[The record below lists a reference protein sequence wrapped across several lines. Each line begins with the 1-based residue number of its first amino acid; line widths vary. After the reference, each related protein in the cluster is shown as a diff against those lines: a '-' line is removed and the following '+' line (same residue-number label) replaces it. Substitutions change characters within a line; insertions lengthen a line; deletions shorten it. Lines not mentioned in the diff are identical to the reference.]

1 MGAPKGNKFAEVWN
15 EETTLNK
22 LAEITNYIKENK
34 KEFHLGGILVQCELY
49 PDWWSDM
56 ANKFSNNLKVYRTIK
71 SIETLLEQRIINATI
86 SGEAKSA
93 AMAIFYLKNK
103 HGYKD
108 KTEQDV
114 NLNANLKNLD
124 IEFE

>member
-1 MGAPKGNKFAEVWN
+1 MGAPKGNKFAEVWT
-15 EETTLNK
+15 EDTALNFLDK
-22 LAEITNYIKENK
+22 VKTYIGENK
-34 KEFHLGGILVQCELY
+34 KEFHLQGIVVECGGYPELWAY
-49 PDWWSDM
+49 L
-56 ANKFSNNLKVYRTIK
+56 ANKFSNIPNVFNTIK
-71 SIETLLEQRIINATI
+71 GIEILLEKRIVNATI